1 MEKIKKR
8 LIYVALGIGMSLAI
22 IFSVLL
28 LLGFRFTSKDTINK
42 SLRDNTVIQT
52 DDFDFYLTSTT
63 VDEEGNDLYAD
74 LHVAVKKYGL
84 LYKQVNKAT
93 SIDRLVTRNGDTLGL
108 ITSYQGKNYVYYFI
122 NWINTVNFNT
132 MTSKWNCFTDH
143 IVINGRKVELYKCSY
158 FKVDVP
164 IEELQIEGIDV
175 QILKGTGSF

>member
-1 MEKIKKR
+1 M
-8 LIYVALGIGMSLAI
+8 
-22 IFSVLL
+22 
-28 LLGFRFTSKDTINK
+28 
-42 SLRDNTVIQT
+42 
-52 DDFDFYLTSTT
+52 
-63 VDEEGNDLYAD
+63 
-74 LHVAVKKYGL
+74 
-84 LYKQVNKAT
+84 NKAT

-143 IVINGRKVELYKCSY
+143 IVINGKKVELYKCSY
-158 FKVDVP
+158 FKLDVP